1 MRGLAS
7 MSVIELVIRIC
18 IVLIG
23 STFAAIKSP
32 SGITIVGNGFLTN
45 GATVMLGDALTMKC
59 SMSENISSVTWMK
72 IEASLNAKEESHVLM
87 RLMNDGKCN
96 FFNNTPP
103 TDVYFSCISPRV
115 FSCTIK
121 HTTDVD
127 NEDIWRCWAS
137 VNGRNMSS
145 NEIHIYVHDN
155 RTSISSN
162 QSVEVN
168 GISTGKSVT
177 RNGVSYDQSVTAND
191 NSSDQS
197 SNIVYVA
204 VGGSIVLGLVF
215 GLVVGILVTRC
226 VMRRRHRDAA
236 NSFEDKTRS
245 SKDAPVENMYI
256 TVLPQKEGSEQN
268 SSANVGNVRRTNTHH
283 NDQPLH
289 LSSSANKTYDDM
301 HLRTEGCTTQLD
313 NIHKRQKH
321 VNLSPLSPPCSAYE
335 SLSPEL
341 RRHSVYDYIK
351 PEQCSL

>member
-1 MRGLAS
+1 MKTYGDVGL
-7 MSVIELVIRIC
+7 
-18 IVLIG
+18 
-23 STFAAIKSP
+23 
-32 SGITIVGNGFLTN
+32 
-45 GATVMLGDALTMKC
+45 
-59 SMSENISSVTWMK
+59 
-72 IEASLNAKEESHVLM
+72 VLM
-87 RLMNDGKCN
+87 AETCLATR
-96 FFNNTPP
+96 
-103 TDVYFSCISPRV
+103 Y
-115 FSCTIK
+115 
-121 HTTDVD
+121 
-127 NEDIWRCWAS
+127 
-137 VNGRNMSS
+137 
-145 NEIHIYVHDN
+145 IY
-155 RTSISSN
+155 TFM
-162 QSVEVN
+162 SVEVN

>member
-1 MRGLAS
+1 MKTYGDVGL
-7 MSVIELVIRIC
+7 
-18 IVLIG
+18 
-23 STFAAIKSP
+23 
-32 SGITIVGNGFLTN
+32 
-45 GATVMLGDALTMKC
+45 
-59 SMSENISSVTWMK
+59 
-72 IEASLNAKEESHVLM
+72 VLM
-87 RLMNDGKCN
+87 AETCLATR
-96 FFNNTPP
+96 
-103 TDVYFSCISPRV
+103 Y
-115 FSCTIK
+115 
-121 HTTDVD
+121 
-127 NEDIWRCWAS
+127 
-137 VNGRNMSS
+137 
-145 NEIHIYVHDN
+145 IY
-155 RTSISSN
+155 TFM
-162 QSVEVN
+162 SVEVN
-168 GISTGKSVT
+168 GISTGKSVTRNGVSYDRSVEVNGISTGQSVT

>member
-145 NEIHIYVHDN
+145 NEIHIYVHD
-155 RTSISSN
+155 
-162 QSVEVN
+162 
-168 GISTGKSVT
+168 
-177 RNGVSYDQSVTAND
+177 
-191 NSSDQS
+191 
-197 SNIVYVA
+197 
-204 VGGSIVLGLVF
+204 
-215 GLVVGILVTRC
+215 
-226 VMRRRHRDAA
+226 AA